1 MSGEDLPQ
9 GPATNLLRSLVRLGG
24 TLLATAQTRV
34 ELLTTEIS
42 EDVER
47 GVRILLWG
55 FVALLAGIMGLLLAG
70 VTLIIHFWDTHRMG
84 AALAVTFVFLAVA
97 AIAAWVARDKLHE
110 KPRLLDATRT
120 ELRRDVDALR
130 ERAMSSRLVAL
141 TARRAA
147 LQAECALQ
155 RDDAAQA
162 YAEIAQGALRADR
175 VIGTVRRLTP
185 LLVVAGA
192 GVLLAVGPARALSLV
207 SRGIAL
213 RLYVQQARGLLG

>member
-1 MSGEDLPQ
+1 MSGEDLSQ

-55 FVALLAGIMGLLLAG
+55 AVALLAGIMGLLLAG
-70 VTLIIHFWDTHRMG
+70 VTLIVYFWDTHRMG
-84 AALAVTFVFLAVA
+84 AAMAVTIVFLAVA

-120 ELRRDVDALR
+120 ELRRDVVSLR
-130 ERAMSSRLVAL
+130 DE
-141 TARRAA
+141 
-147 LQAECALQ
+147 
-155 RDDAAQA
+155 
-162 YAEIAQGALRADR
+162 
-175 VIGTVRRLTP
+175 P
-185 LLVVAGA
+185 
-192 GVLLAVGPARALSLV
+192 
-207 SRGIAL
+207 
-213 RLYVQQARGLLG
+213 

>member
-55 FVALLAGIMGLLLAG
+55 AVALLAGIMGLLLAG

-97 AIAAWVARDKLHE
+97 AIAAWVARVKLHE

-120 ELRRDVDALR
+120 ELRRDVVSLR
-130 ERAMSSRLVAL
+130 DE
-141 TARRAA
+141 
-147 LQAECALQ
+147 
-155 RDDAAQA
+155 
-162 YAEIAQGALRADR
+162 
-175 VIGTVRRLTP
+175 P
-185 LLVVAGA
+185 
-192 GVLLAVGPARALSLV
+192 
-207 SRGIAL
+207 
-213 RLYVQQARGLLG
+213 

>member
-1 MSGEDLPQ
+1 MPGEDLSQ

-55 FVALLAGIMGLLLAG
+55 GVALLAGIMGLLLAG
-70 VTLIIHFWDTHRMG
+70 VTLIIYFWDTHRMG
-84 AALAVTFVFLAVA
+84 AAIAVTFVFLAGA

-120 ELRRDVDALR
+120 ELRRDVASLR
-130 ERAMSSRLVAL
+130 DE
-141 TARRAA
+141 
-147 LQAECALQ
+147 
-155 RDDAAQA
+155 
-162 YAEIAQGALRADR
+162 
-175 VIGTVRRLTP
+175 P
-185 LLVVAGA
+185 
-192 GVLLAVGPARALSLV
+192 
-207 SRGIAL
+207 
-213 RLYVQQARGLLG
+213 

>member
-1 MSGEDLPQ
+1 MSGEDLSQ

-55 FVALLAGIMGLLLAG
+55 AVALLAGIMGLLLAG
-70 VTLIIHFWDTHRMG
+70 VSLIVYFWDTHRMG
-84 AALAVTFVFLAVA
+84 AAMAVTLVFLAVA

-120 ELRRDVDALR
+120 ELRRDVVSLR
-130 ERAMSSRLVAL
+130 DE
-141 TARRAA
+141 
-147 LQAECALQ
+147 
-155 RDDAAQA
+155 
-162 YAEIAQGALRADR
+162 
-175 VIGTVRRLTP
+175 P
-185 LLVVAGA
+185 
-192 GVLLAVGPARALSLV
+192 
-207 SRGIAL
+207 
-213 RLYVQQARGLLG
+213 